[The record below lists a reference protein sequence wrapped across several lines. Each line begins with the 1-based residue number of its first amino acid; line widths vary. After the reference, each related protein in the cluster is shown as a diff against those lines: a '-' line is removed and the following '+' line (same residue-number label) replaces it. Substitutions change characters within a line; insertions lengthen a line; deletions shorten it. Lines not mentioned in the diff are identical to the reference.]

1 LDSNILVKLVLAE
14 PGSKEARKSIEKFL
28 RKGYSLYTVDIALAE
43 GLNAIWK
50 HVKIHKDLKTEEA
63 KSAVQDLTKI
73 HDKLNILKTH
83 ELSEETAE
91 IALTQNITIYDSLY
105 ITATRKLKAT
115 LYTADRKLHN
125 TAKKITASKLLK
137 LP

>member
-14 PGSKEARKSIEKFL
+14 PGSKEARKSIENFL

>member
-1 LDSNILVKLVLAE
+1 MDSNILVKLVLAE
-14 PGSKEARKSIEKFL
+14 PGSKEARKSIENFL